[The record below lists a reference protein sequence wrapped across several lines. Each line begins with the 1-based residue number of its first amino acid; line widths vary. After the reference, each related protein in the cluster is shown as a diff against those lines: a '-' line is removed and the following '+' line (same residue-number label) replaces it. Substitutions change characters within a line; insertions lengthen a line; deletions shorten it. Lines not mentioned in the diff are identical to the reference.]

1 MQLARPAGRGPDGR
15 NRSSSLPAV
24 TELERAIRAQ
34 PDELRRLA
42 GLELPPHARRL
53 SAGERLWLVGTGT
66 SLHAAELGA
75 AMMARAGID
84 SRFASS
90 MEFARRA
97 PLRAGDGVVVISH
110 TGETAYAR
118 AARARA
124 LALGAETLSLTARGV
139 GWPEAI
145 EVTERERSE
154 TYTRSYTG
162 ALAVLA
168 LLAGELGAEGLG
180 PEAVVAAADAAE
192 VALADT
198 GLDEVPHP
206 ERLLVLAGV
215 GPTAVTAREGA
226 LKLREAARLAAEGY
240 DAEYLLHGSAV
251 PLGEDDALLL
261 LGRDEDGLVDEL
273 AKAAAAEGVAA
284 GRLDAA
290 VPADELMAQIP
301 LTVRLQLLALRRA
314 EQGGHDPDTVIAGA
328 WTADALWRAGDR

>member
-1 MQLARPAGRGPDGR
+1 
-15 NRSSSLPAV
+15 V

-42 GLELPPHARRL
+42 GLELPRHARRL
-53 SAGERLWLVGTGT
+53 AAGERLWLVGTGT

-97 PLRAGDGVVVISH
+97 PLRAGDSVIVLSH

-118 AARARA
+118 ASRKRAID
-124 LALGAETLSLTARGV
+124 LGAETLSITATGV

-145 EVTERERSE
+145 EATERERSE
-154 TYTRSYTG
+154 TYTRSYTA

-168 LLAGELGAEGLG
+168 LIAGELGAEGLG
-180 PEAVVAAADAAE
+180 PEAVAAAAAAAE
-192 VALADT
+192 AALEEPGIDDLPA
-198 GLDEVPHP
+198 PQ
-206 ERLLVLAGV
+206 RLLVLAGA
-215 GPTAVTAREGA
+215 GPAAVTAREGA

-251 PLGEDDALLL
+251 PLDERDALVMV
-261 LGRDEDGLVDEL
+261 GADEDGLL
-273 AKAAAAEGVAA
+273 AGLANAARAEGVSVAELE
-284 GRLDAA
+284 GEG
-290 VPADELMAQIP
+290 DEPLAQIP

-314 EQGGHDPDTVIAGA
+314 EAGGHDPDTVITGA
-328 WTADALWRAGDR
+328 WGADALWNAGAP

>member
-1 MQLARPAGRGPDGR
+1 
-15 NRSSSLPAV
+15 V

-42 GLELPPHARRL
+42 GLELPSHAGRL
-53 SAGERLWLVGTGT
+53 AAGERLWLVGTGT

-75 AMMARAGID
+75 AMMGRAGID
-84 SRFASS
+84 ARFASS
-90 MEFARRA
+90 MEFAKFS
-97 PLRAGDGVVVISH
+97 PLRAGDGAIVLSH

-124 LALGAETLSLTARGV
+124 LDLGAETLSLTALGV

-145 EVTERERSE
+145 EVTEKERSE

-168 LLAGELGAEGLG
+168 LIAGELGAEGLG
-180 PEAVVAAADAAE
+180 PEAVVAAADAADA
-192 VALADT
+192 ALAEP
-198 GLDEVPHP
+198 GLDEVPEP
-206 ERLLVLAGV
+206 ERLLVLAGTA
-215 GPTAVTAREGA
+215 GPSAVTAREGA

-251 PLGEDDALLL
+251 PLGERDALVLV
-261 LGRDEDGLVDEL
+261 GTDEDGLLGEL
-273 AKAAAAEGVAA
+273 AKAATAEGVPT
-284 GRLDAA
+284 A
-290 VPADELMAQIP
+290 VLREDTMRDELMAQIP

-314 EQGGHDPDTVIAGA
+314 ERGGHDPDTVITGA
-328 WTADALWRAGDR
+328 WAAEALWRAGAPQR